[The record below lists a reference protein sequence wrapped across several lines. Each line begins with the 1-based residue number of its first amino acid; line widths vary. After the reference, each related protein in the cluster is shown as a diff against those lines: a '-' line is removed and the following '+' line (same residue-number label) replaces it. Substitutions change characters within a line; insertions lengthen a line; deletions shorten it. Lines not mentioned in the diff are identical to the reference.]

1 VGWRL
6 AAVAR
11 WSGGWYFRPWAAPG
25 ESPSSASTP
34 HNARSMNEP
43 RPAGRPR
50 LAARHCP
57 LCGGSFAPAT
67 VEGRVR
73 QVCQN
78 CRFVLYAGPAAA
90 SAGVVI
96 NPAGQVLL
104 VRRAIPPFQGQWALP
119 AGYQEIDETAAAA
132 AEREVREET
141 GLEVVAGPLFDL
153 LLVTDNPAKP
163 ANLAVFLCS
172 PRAGELAAGDDAS
185 EACFFDLA
193 QLPADIGFDNLNRIL
208 ARLEPSRAYRDFL
221 HTMSQPK
228 ISPGRSISY
237 KDAGVDIENKYA
249 AVEGASAAI
258 RASFTP
264 GVVGDV
270 GGFGGLFD
278 LARAGCGKGLL
289 VASADGVG
297 TKLEIAARAK
307 IYDTVGRDLVQHCIN
322 DILVQGAR
330 PLFFMDYVGTGVLDP
345 QVTSAL
351 IRGCADACREQG
363 LALLGGETAEMPG
376 LYKPGDF
383 DLAGFIVGVVEPD
396 MLLDGKRVQPGQ
408 VLLALGSA
416 GLHTNGYSLARKI
429 VFDALGMQL
438 GERPAA
444 LEGRSVGEA
453 LLAEHRSYLK
463 LLWPLLEERRIAGL
477 AHITGGGLVDN
488 LPRVLN
494 GTDAWIERGSWPVP
508 AVFRWLCEA
517 GNVDAEERYQVFNM
531 GVGMVLILD
540 PAQLEPVRAS
550 LTARGEP
557 SWVIGRTE
565 AGSGV
570 VRWSK

>member
-1 VGWRL
+1 MNDPRS
-6 AAVAR
+6 AA
-11 WSGGWYFRPWAAPG
+11 SAPH
-25 ESPSSASTP
+25 P
-34 HNARSMNEP
+34 
-43 RPAGRPR
+43 
-50 LAARHCP
+50 ARHCP
-57 LCGGSFAPAT
+57 LCGASFISAMI
-67 VEGRVR
+67 EGRKR
-73 QVCQN
+73 PQCER
-78 CRFVLYAGPAAA
+78 CRYVLYSNPAAA

-96 NPAGQVLL
+96 DDSGRVLL
-104 VRRAIPPFQGQWALP
+104 VRRAIAPHLGLWALP
-119 AGYQEIDETAAAA
+119 AGYQEVDESPPQAAA
-132 AEREVREET
+132 REVREET
-141 GLEVVAGPLFDL
+141 GLEVEVGPLFDL
-153 LLVTDNPAKP
+153 IFVTDNPAKP
-163 ANLAVFLCS
+163 ANLAVYLC
-172 PRAGELAAGDDAS
+172 RALGGRLAAGDDAS
-185 EACFFDLA
+185 EVRFFGLND
-193 QLPADIGFDNLNRIL
+193 LPAEIGFDNTKRIL
-208 ARLEPSRAYRDFL
+208 IRLETSPAYRDL
-221 HTMSQPK
+221 LQTMTQPK
-228 ISPGRSISY
+228 TSSARSITY

-249 AVEGASAAI
+249 AVDGASAAI

-278 LARAGCGKGLL
+278 LARAGCGRGLL

-330 PLFFMDYVGTGVLDP
+330 PLFFMDYVGIGLLEPKMT
-345 QVTSAL
+345 AEL
-351 IRGCADACREQG
+351 IRGCANGCRENG

-376 LYKPGDF
+376 LYRPGDF
-383 DLAGFIVGVVEPD
+383 DLVGFIVGVVEPD
-396 MLLDGKRVQPGQ
+396 KLLDGKRVKPGQ
-408 VLLALGSA
+408 ILVALASA

-429 VFDALGMQL
+429 AFDALGHGL
-438 GERPAA
+438 SDRPEA

-463 LLWPLLEERRIAGL
+463 LLWPLLEERRIAAM

-494 GTDAWIERGSWPVP
+494 GTDALIDRTTWPLP
-508 AVFRWLCEA
+508 AVFRWLCDG

-540 PAQLEPVRAS
+540 PAEVEPVRAR
-550 LTARGEP
+550 LLAQGES

-565 AGSGV
+565 TGSDV
-570 VRWSK
+570 VRWSR